1 MRLLLILPIIFY
13 THLLKAENENPF
25 DEAESRLLE
34 IIDFQRNGA
43 IDEALQRAEILLE
56 EYPNFKLGKFVYSEL
71 LTAKAQSKNFINK
84 VDQSNEKLALLK
96 KEASARLNFKSEYK
110 NNNLIPK
117 SIINISK
124 KSDYLLI
131 VELSKSRLYL
141 VKNDNPPRVVND
153 FYVSIGKE
161 GYSKFASGDNKT
173 PTGIYTVKTF

>member
-43 IDEALQRAEILLE
+43 IEEALQRAEILLV

-96 KEASARLNFKSEYK
+96 KEASARLNFKSE
-110 NNNLIPK
+110 
-117 SIINISK
+117 
-124 KSDYLLI
+124 
-131 VELSKSRLYL
+131 
-141 VKNDNPPRVVND
+141 
-153 FYVSIGKE
+153 
-161 GYSKFASGDNKT
+161 
-173 PTGIYTVKTF
+173 